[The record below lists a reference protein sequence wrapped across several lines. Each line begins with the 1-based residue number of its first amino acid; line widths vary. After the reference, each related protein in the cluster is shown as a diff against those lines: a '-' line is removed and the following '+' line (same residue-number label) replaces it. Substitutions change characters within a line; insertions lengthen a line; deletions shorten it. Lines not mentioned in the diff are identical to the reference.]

1 MLKSQIIATKTLS
14 TESAAP
20 SGQAPNTQSMA
31 NGENDKDPRTIV
43 LSIFRYDPQTP
54 ECAPRMVDY
63 SVQEAAGMTL
73 FIALN
78 QIRQTQDPSLQF
90 DFVCR
95 AGICGSCAMVIN
107 GKPTLACRTLT
118 SQYSSGK
125 IILMPLPGF
134 ELIGDLSVNTGKFM
148 RELAERLQL
157 WLQPKPT
164 QHSIDAIELPM
175 EPALAEKIY
184 ELDRC
189 VECGVCVSACATKQ
203 MRDTFIGAV
212 GMMKIARF
220 SLDNRD
226 IRGPEDFYHVLGTQ
240 EGVFGCMTLL
250 GCQDNCPKDLPHMEQ
265 IAYLRR
271 KMAMTVY

>member
-1 MLKSQIIATKTLS
+1 MSS
-14 TESAAP
+14 
-20 SGQAPNTQSMA
+20 
-31 NGENDKDPRTIV
+31 PRTI
-43 LSIFRYDPQTP
+43 SFEIFRYDPQDPNDKPKMVTY
-54 ECAPRMVDY
+54 EITEAP
-63 SVQEAAGMTL
+63 GMTV

-78 QIRQTQDPSLQF
+78 LLREQQDPSLQF

-118 SQYSSGK
+118 ANFPDGK
-125 IILMPLPGF
+125 IKLMPLPGF

-157 WLQPKPT
+157 WLQPDAND
-164 QHSIDAIELPM
+164 IDIHRLETPM
-175 EPALAEKIY
+175 DPAEAAKLY
-184 ELDRC
+184 ELERC

-203 MRDTFIGAV
+203 MKDSFVGAV

-220 SLDNRD
+220 EMDSRD
-226 IRGPEDFYHVLGTQ
+226 TRTAEDFYHVIGNQ
-240 EGVFGCMTLL
+240 DGVFGCMTLL
-250 GCQDNCPKDLPHMEQ
+250 GCQDACPKDLPHMQQ

-271 KMAMTVY
+271 KMAQTIVSC

>member
-1 MLKSQIIATKTLS
+1 MSS
-14 TESAAP
+14 
-20 SGQAPNTQSMA
+20 
-31 NGENDKDPRTIV
+31 PRTI
-43 LSIFRYDPQTP
+43 SFEIFRYDPQDPNDKPKMVTY
-54 ECAPRMVDY
+54 EITEAP
-63 SVQEAAGMTL
+63 GMTV

-78 QIRQTQDPSLQF
+78 LLREQQDPSLQF

-118 SQYSSGK
+118 ANFPDGK
-125 IILMPLPGF
+125 IKLMPLPGF

-157 WLQPKPT
+157 WLQPDAND
-164 QHSIDAIELPM
+164 IDIHRLETPM
-175 EPALAEKIY
+175 DPAEAAKLY
-184 ELDRC
+184 ELERC

-203 MRDTFIGAV
+203 MKDTFVGAV

-220 SLDNRD
+220 EMDSRD
-226 IRGPEDFYHVLGTQ
+226 TRSAEDFYHVIGNQ
-240 EGVFGCMTLL
+240 DGVFGCMTLL
-250 GCQDNCPKDLPHMEQ
+250 GCQDACPKDLPHMQQ

-271 KMAMTVY
+271 KMAQTIVSC

>member
-1 MLKSQIIATKTLS
+1 MDS
-14 TESAAP
+14 
-20 SGQAPNTQSMA
+20 
-31 NGENDKDPRTIV
+31 PRTIRFD
-43 LSIFRYDPQTP
+43 IFRFDPQDPQDSPKMVTY
-54 ECAPRMVDY
+54 EVTEAP
-63 SVQEAAGMTL
+63 GMTV

-78 QIRQTQDPSLQF
+78 MLREQQDPSLQF

-118 SQYSSGK
+118 ANYPEGK
-125 IILMPLPGF
+125 ITLMPLPGF

-157 WLQPKPT
+157 WLQPNA
-164 QHSIDAIELPM
+164 DAVNIHGLETPM
-175 EPALAEKIY
+175 DPEEAAKLY
-184 ELDRC
+184 ELERC

-203 MRDTFIGAV
+203 MRDTFVGAV

-220 SLDNRD
+220 EMDSRD
-226 IRGPEDFYHVLGTQ
+226 ARSADDFYHVIGNQ
-240 EGVFGCMTLL
+240 DGVFGCMTLL
-250 GCQDNCPKDLPHMEQ
+250 GCQDTCPKDLPHMQQ

-271 KMAMTVY
+271 KMAQTIPDSNRII

>member
-1 MLKSQIIATKTLS
+1 MSQGRTL
-14 TESAAP
+14 TF
-20 SGQAPNTQSMA
+20 N
-31 NGENDKDPRTIV
+31 
-43 LSIFRYDPQTP
+43 IFRYDPQEP
-54 ECAPRMVDY
+54 GDKPKMVKYQLEEAP
-63 SVQEAAGMTL
+63 GMTV

-78 QIRQTQDPSLQF
+78 MLREKQDPSLQF

-107 GKPTLACRTLT
+107 GYPTLACRTLT
-118 SQYSSGK
+118 SKYPKGE
-125 IILMPLPGF
+125 ITLMPLPGF

-148 RELAERLQL
+148 RELAERLKL
-157 WLQPKPT
+157 WLHPRQDE
-164 QHSIDAIELPM
+164 IDIHRIEAPM
-175 EPALAEKIY
+175 APEEAAKLY

-220 SLDNRD
+220 ELDSRD
-226 IRGPEDFYHVLGTQ
+226 ARSVEDFYHVIGNQ
-240 EGVFGCMTLL
+240 DGVFGCMTLL
-250 GCQDNCPKDLPHMEQ
+250 GCQDNCPKDLPHMQQ

-271 KMAMTVY
+271 KMAGALV